1 MLTAYVGPHRDFYQL
16 SEIPKENNE
25 RKNISFFS
33 EISNL
38 VHIENHWRYYKN
50 CPVIYFLV
58 SFFRDNLDN
67 FLMQFPSMQLLL
79 NPKFLSE
86 SVSSS
91 YISYS
96 LKVELILIER
106 Y

>member
-1 MLTAYVGPHRDFYQL
+1 MKDIEH
-16 SEIPKENNE
+16 I
-25 RKNISFFS
+25 FFS

-38 VHIENHWRYYKN
+38 IHIENHWRYYKN
-50 CPVIYFLV
+50 CPVINFLV

-67 FLMQFPSMQLLL
+67 FLMQFPSMQILL
-79 NPKFLSE
+79 NPEFLSE

>member
-1 MLTAYVGPHRDFYQL
+1 MKDIEH
-16 SEIPKENNE
+16 I
-25 RKNISFFS
+25 FFS

-38 VHIENHWRYYKN
+38 VHIENHLRYYN

-67 FLMQFPSMQLLL
+67 FLMQFPGMLLLL
-79 NPKFLSE
+79 NPEFLSE